1 MSVGHVVGIVG
12 GVGVGKS
19 TVLGILKDK
28 YGAMV
33 IEADAVGHD
42 LMKKG
47 EKLYREEVAC
57 FGEEILDASGEIDR
71 KKLGAMVFSDKD
83 KLRTLNEMAHPAIRE
98 EIARRLEAWRTDGA
112 GMAGM
117 TGMTNVTGMTGMTG
131 MAGVTGSTHGCAS
144 GACSDAGAG
153 IPGGKA
159 RAEHRRRAA
168 TGTGVGIRLAVLEAA
183 LPEEAGMMVFC
194 GRIWA
199 VTAPLEIR
207 IQRLM
212 ASRGY
217 TREKCLGIIAS
228 QRGEKEFEEM
238 AAAVIDNGG
247 GREETERQLDR
258 LVRDLLTA

>member
-131 MAGVTGSTHGCAS
+131 STHGCAS

-159 RAEHRRRAA
+159 RAEHWRRAT

-183 LPEEAGMMVFC
+183 LPEEAGMMAFC

>member
-117 TGMTNVTGMTGMTG
+117 TGMTNVTGMAGM
-131 MAGVTGSTHGCAS
+131 TGSTHGCAS

-159 RAEHRRRAA
+159 RAEHRRRAT
-168 TGTGVGIRLAVLEAA
+168 TGISVGIRLAVLEAA
-183 LPEEAGMMVFC
+183 LPEEAGMMAFC

>member
-98 EIARRLEAWRTDGA
+98 EIARRLEAWRKDGA

-117 TGMTNVTGMTGMTG
+117 TGMTNVTGMTGM
-131 MAGVTGSTHGCAS
+131 TGSTHGCAS

-159 RAEHRRRAA
+159 RTEHWRRAA
-168 TGTGVGIRLAVLEAA
+168 TGISVGIRLAVLEAA
-183 LPEEAGMMVFC
+183 LPEEAGMMAFC

>member
-131 MAGVTGSTHGCAS
+131 STHGCAS

-159 RAEHRRRAA
+159 RAEHWRRAT
-168 TGTGVGIRLAVLEAA
+168 TGISVGIRLAVLEAA
-183 LPEEAGMMVFC
+183 LPEEAGMMAFC

-247 GREETERQLDR
+247 GREETERQIDR

>member
-1 MSVGHVVGIVG
+1 
-12 GVGVGKS
+12 
-19 TVLGILKDK
+19 
-28 YGAMV
+28 
-33 IEADAVGHD
+33 
-42 LMKKG
+42 
-47 EKLYREEVAC
+47 
-57 FGEEILDASGEIDR
+57 
-71 KKLGAMVFSDKD
+71 
-83 KLRTLNEMAHPAIRE
+83 
-98 EIARRLEAWRTDGA
+98 
-112 GMAGM
+112 
-117 TGMTNVTGMTGMTG
+117 
-131 MAGVTGSTHGCAS
+131 
-144 GACSDAGAG
+144 
-153 IPGGKA
+153 
-159 RAEHRRRAA
+159 
-168 TGTGVGIRLAVLEAA
+168 LAVLEAA
-183 LPEEAGMMVFC
+183 LPEEAGMMAFC